1 VELKHKHGSS
11 VHEDEHLGSDAHH
24 SICARKGPKLVNVQ
38 PVFPMVHLVLI
49 SKEVKGRGGRR
60 IGKI

>member
-1 VELKHKHGSS
+1 